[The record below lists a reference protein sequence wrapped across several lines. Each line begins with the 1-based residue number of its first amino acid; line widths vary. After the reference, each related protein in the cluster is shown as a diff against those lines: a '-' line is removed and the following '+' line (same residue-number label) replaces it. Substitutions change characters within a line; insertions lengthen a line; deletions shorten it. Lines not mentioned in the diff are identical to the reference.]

1 MSLDLKR
8 LTILAPRD
16 LEDDV
21 LEALLEMQ
29 PSLPGFTTLA
39 VSGHGERFEGTR
51 VQEQV
56 RGRIERSM
64 TWLVLPQEDIERVLG
79 QLRRRMPH
87 PDIVWWVEPVDAM
100 GRLA

>member
-1 MSLDLKR
+1 MNLSLKR
-8 LTILAPRD
+8 LTVLVPRD
-16 LEDDV
+16 LETTM

-29 PSLPGFTTLA
+29 PTVPGFTTLA

-56 RGRIERSM
+56 RGRIDRSM
-64 TWLVLPQEDIERVLG
+64 TWLVLPEEDVERVLA
-79 QLRRRMPH
+79 QLRRH
-87 PDIVWWVEPVDAM
+87 ISNPDVVWWVEPVDAM